1 MNQIFKNK
9 RFIFALTFFIL
20 INISFI
26 VNVNALTDDN
36 GNEIKCIIQES
47 GLNIQSDRD
56 FCLTFDT
63 EIKGEKYAKLCWYS
77 SAYGKNI
84 CNYIEKDYK
93 YLFIDTSGN
102 YRPSTNQS
110 SYDSEYMIYIL
121 ANYNDEP
128 NLIFKYDNF
137 KILNDYASDYTNKN
151 NLLNVYTIRLG
162 RTQYSSLNSN
172 NILNKGYNVS
182 LGVAFQGLIIKI
194 KNGVLSYNNNGV
206 SSGFNPPLISK
217 NDIET
222 RLLKTNLD
230 IYEFTNKNLSWYD
243 RTAEDYK
250 NIELIKDNSTKPI
263 EEQIEIVKGEIGK
276 NIKFQ
281 YNNLKENYLI
291 DIKRK
296 DVETKKNLE
305 WKTNPIRP
313 NITFSTIEFENLTD
327 SYIFERTIYDENKN
341 IIFQKEEIISF
352 GGLFDEL
359 NENSGVS
366 DYFGFI
372 KIFLKK
378 ASTIIS
384 PIFEIINYFFNN
396 IDPFMQLGIFSSFII
411 LIIYFVLRGVR
422 K

>member
-36 GNEIKCIIQES
+36 GNEIKCILQET
-47 GLNIQSDRD
+47 GLTNLAETDY
-56 FCLTFDT
+56 CLTFNQ
-63 EIKGEKYAKLCWYS
+63 EKNGKKYAMYS
-77 SAYGKNI
+77 YTEGSRNYEAYYETNFKKIVLDIREYNLGYD
-84 CNYIEKDYK
+84 YIITIPNRYIWSGSQTDY
-93 YLFIDTSGN
+93 
-102 YRPSTNQS
+102 
-110 SYDSEYMIYIL
+110 
-121 ANYNDEP
+121 
-128 NLIFKYDNF
+128 NLIEDL
-137 KILNDYASDYTNKN
+137 KILSE
-151 NLLNVYTIRLG
+151 
-162 RTQYSSLNSN
+162 N
-172 NILNKGYNVS
+172 NILKP
-182 LGVAFQGLIIKI
+182 IIVYGKYV
-194 KNGVLSYNNNGV
+194 KYNGVGLGLENFSGSTSSY
-206 SSGFNPPLISK
+206 LISK
-217 NDIET
+217 NT
-222 RLLKTNLD
+222 S
-230 IYEFTNKNLSWYD
+230 F
-243 RTAEDYK
+243 
-250 NIELIKDNSTKPI
+250 LIKDGIIQKMNNESNLKEILWYSRPKNIKIENIIYSDFDIYDSTGTTIIKPKEDFEVKKPI
-263 EEQIEIVKGEIGK
+263 EEEIEIVKGEIGK
-276 NIKFQ
+276 NIKFK

-313 NITFSTIEFENLTD
+313 NITFSTIEFEDLTD

-352 GGLFDEL
+352 GGLFDDI

-378 ASTIIS
+378 ASAIIS
-384 PIFEIINYFFNN
+384 PIFVIFNYFFNN
-396 IDPFMQLGIFSSFII
+396 IDPFMQLGIFSSFVI

>member
-1 MNQIFKNK
+1 MSQIFKNK

-36 GNEIKCIIQES
+36 GNEIKCILENT
-47 GLNIQSDRD
+47 GFENIANKD
-56 FCLTFDT
+56 FCLTFNN
-63 EIKGEKYAKLCWYS
+63 EIKNDKYAILESTWGNDNY
-77 SAYGKNI
+77 KN
-84 CNYIEKDYK
+84 Y
-93 YLFIDTSGN
+93 YLTD
-102 YRPSTNQS
+102 
-110 SYDSEYMIYIL
+110 
-121 ANYNDEP
+121 
-128 NLIFKYDNF
+128 FK
-137 KILNDYASDYTNKN
+137 KVI
-151 NLLNVYTIRLG
+151 
-162 RTQYSSLNSN
+162 
-172 NILNKGYNVS
+172 
-182 LGVAFQGLIIKI
+182 
-194 KNGVLSYNNNGV
+194 
-206 SSGFNPPLISK
+206 
-217 NDIET
+217 
-222 RLLKTNLD
+222 LD
-230 IYEFTNKNLSWYD
+230 ISD
-243 RTAEDYK
+243 K
-250 NIELIKDNSTKPI
+250 NIEYKYMIFIIPKYNYNGKRTDMFGNVKITSNENNNLQYQLFYKDNGSNGNQVGEEIQPGQDFRYAFYLPNISKANSFLINNSGEWVKYTEQIENNINNDYKLTFKINRDKLLYTDYAIYDTNGNIIQEPTEITKPI

-276 NIKFQ
+276 NIKFK

-359 NENSGVS
+359 NESSGIS

-378 ASTIIS
+378 ASSIIS

>member
-20 INISFI
+20 INISSI
-26 VNVNALTDDN
+26 ANVNALTDDN

-47 GLNIQSDRD
+47 GLNIQSNRD

-63 EIKGEKYAKLCWYS
+63 EIKGEKFAKLCWYS

-84 CNYIEKDYK
+84 CHYVNKDYK
-93 YLFIDTSGN
+93 YLFLDTSGN
-102 YRPSTNQS
+102 YRPTTNQS
-110 SYDSEYMIYIL
+110 AYDSEYMIYVG
-121 ANYNDEP
+121 ANYYEAP
-128 NLIFKYDNF
+128 GQVLKYDNF
-137 KILNDYASDYTNKN
+137 KILNNHTNDYSNKK
-151 NLLNVYTIRLG
+151 NLLNVYTITSG
-162 RTQYSSLNSN
+162 RTQYENLNSD
-172 NILNKGYNVS
+172 NILNKGYNS
-182 LGVAFQGLIIKI
+182 ELGVSFQGLILKI
-194 KNGVLSYNNNGV
+194 KNGILDYSNEGV
-206 SSGFNPPLISK
+206 SSYFLGPEISK

-222 RLLKTNLD
+222 RILKTNLD
-230 IYEFTNKNLSWYD
+230 IYEFTNKNLNWYD
-243 RTAEDYK
+243 KTSEDYK
-250 NIELIKDNSTKPI
+250 NIELIKDNSKKPI
-263 EEQIEIVKGEIGK
+263 EEEIEIIKGDIGK
-276 NIKFQ
+276 NIKFK

-327 SYIFERTIYDENKN
+327 SYIFERTVYDENKN
-341 IIFQKEEIISF
+341 IIFQKEEIITF
-352 GGLFDEL
+352 GGLFDDI

-378 ASTIIS
+378 ASAIIS
-384 PIFEIINYFFNN
+384 PIFAIFNYFFNN
-396 IDPFMQLGIFSSFII
+396 IDPFMQLGIFCSFII
-411 LIIYFVLRGVR
+411 LIIYFIMRGVR

>member
-20 INISFI
+20 INISLI
-26 VNVNALTDDN
+26 TNVNALTDDN
-36 GNEIKCIIQES
+36 GNEVKCILQES
-47 GLNIQSDRD
+47 GLNIQSNRD
-56 FCLTFDT
+56 YCLTFDT

-84 CNYIEKDYK
+84 CHYINKEYK

-102 YRPSTNQS
+102 YRPTTNQS
-110 SYDSEYMIYIL
+110 AFDSEYMIYIG
-121 ANYNDEP
+121 ANYYEAP
-128 NLIFKYDNF
+128 SQVFKYNNY
-137 KILNDYASDYTNKN
+137 KILNDTASDYSNKSN
-151 NLLNVYTIRLG
+151 ILNVYTIRLG
-162 RTQYSSLNSN
+162 RTQYESLNSD
-172 NILNKGYNVS
+172 NILNKGYNS
-182 LGVAFQGLIIKI
+182 ELGVSFQGLILKI
-194 KNGVLSYNNNGV
+194 KNGILDYSNEGIT
-206 SSGFNPPLISK
+206 SAFLGPQIAKS
-217 NDIET
+217 DIET
-222 RLLKTNLD
+222 RILKTNLD
-230 IYEFTNKNLSWYD
+230 IYEFKNKNLSWYD

-359 NENSGVS
+359 NESSGVS

>member
-20 INISFI
+20 INISSI
-26 VNVNALTDDN
+26 ANVNALTDDK

-47 GLNIQSDRD
+47 GLNIQSNRD

-63 EIKGEKYAKLCWYS
+63 EIKGEKFAKLCWYS

-84 CNYIEKDYK
+84 CHYVNKDYK
-93 YLFIDTSGN
+93 YLFLDTSGN
-102 YRPSTNQS
+102 YRPTTNQS
-110 SYDSEYMIYIL
+110 AYDSEYMIYVG
-121 ANYNDEP
+121 ANYYEAP
-128 NLIFKYDNF
+128 GQVLKYDNF
-137 KILNDYASDYTNKN
+137 KILNNHTNDYSNKK
-151 NLLNVYTIRLG
+151 NLLNVYTITSG
-162 RTQYSSLNSN
+162 RTQYENLNSD
-172 NILNKGYNVS
+172 NILNKGYNS
-182 LGVAFQGLIIKI
+182 ELGVSFQGLILKI
-194 KNGVLSYNNNGV
+194 KNGILDYSNEGV
-206 SSGFNPPLISK
+206 SSYFLGPEISK

-222 RLLKTNLD
+222 RILKTNLD
-230 IYEFTNKNLSWYD
+230 IYEFTNKNLNWYD
-243 RTAEDYK
+243 KTSEDYK

-281 YNNLKENYLI
+281 YNNLKENYLV

-352 GGLFDEL
+352 GGLFDDI

-378 ASTIIS
+378 ASAIIS
-384 PIFEIINYFFNN
+384 PIFAIFNYFFNN
-396 IDPFMQLGIFSSFII
+396 IDPFMQLGIFCSFII
-411 LIIYFVLRGVR
+411 LIIYFIMRGVR

>member
-20 INISFI
+20 INISLI
-26 VNVNALTDDN
+26 ANVNALTDDN

-63 EIKGEKYAKLCWYS
+63 EIKGEKFAKLCWYS

-102 YRPSTNQS
+102 YRPTTNQNA
-110 SYDSEYMIYIL
+110 YDSEYMIYIL

-137 KILNDYASDYTNKN
+137 KILNDYASDYSNKN

-222 RLLKTNLD
+222 RILKTNLD
-230 IYEFTNKNLSWYD
+230 IYEFTNKNLNWYD
-243 RTAEDYK
+243 KTSEDYK

-281 YNNLKENYLI
+281 YNNLKENYLV

-352 GGLFDEL
+352 GGLFDDI

-378 ASTIIS
+378 ASAIIS
-384 PIFEIINYFFNN
+384 PIFAIFNYFFNN
-396 IDPFMQLGIFSSFII
+396 IDPFMQLGIFCSFII
-411 LIIYFVLRGVR
+411 LIIYFIMRGVR

>member
-20 INISFI
+20 INISSI
-26 VNVNALTDDN
+26 ANVNALTDDN

-47 GLNIQSDRD
+47 GLNIQSNRD

-63 EIKGEKYAKLCWYS
+63 EIKGEKFAKLCWYS

-84 CNYIEKDYK
+84 CHYVNKDYK
-93 YLFIDTSGN
+93 YLFLDTSGN
-102 YRPSTNQS
+102 YRPTTNQS
-110 SYDSEYMIYIL
+110 AYDSEYMIYVG
-121 ANYNDEP
+121 ANYYEAP
-128 NLIFKYDNF
+128 GQVLKYDNF
-137 KILNDYASDYTNKN
+137 KILNNHTNDYSNKK
-151 NLLNVYTIRLG
+151 NLLNVYTITSG
-162 RTQYSSLNSN
+162 RTQYENLNSD
-172 NILNKGYNVS
+172 NILNKGYNS
-182 LGVAFQGLIIKI
+182 ELGVSFQGLILKI
-194 KNGVLSYNNNGV
+194 KNGILDYSNEGV
-206 SSGFNPPLISK
+206 SSYFLGPEISK

-222 RLLKTNLD
+222 RILKTNLD
-230 IYEFTNKNLSWYD
+230 IYEFTNKNLNWYD
-243 RTAEDYK
+243 KTSEDYK
-250 NIELIKDNSTKPI
+250 NIELIKDNSKKPI
-263 EEQIEIVKGEIGK
+263 EEEIEIIKGDIGK
-276 NIKFQ
+276 NIKFK

-327 SYIFERTIYDENKN
+327 SYIFERTVYDENKN
-341 IIFQKEEIISF
+341 IIFQKEEIITF
-352 GGLFDEL
+352 GGLFDDI

-378 ASTIIS
+378 ASAIIS
-384 PIFEIINYFFNN
+384 PIFAIFNYFFNN
-396 IDPFMQLGIFSSFII
+396 IDPFMQLGMFCSFII
-411 LIIYFVLRGVR
+411 LIIYFIMRGVR

>member
-20 INISFI
+20 INISLI
-26 VNVNALTDDN
+26 ANVNALTDDN

-84 CNYIEKDYK
+84 CHYVNKDYK
-93 YLFIDTSGN
+93 YLFLDTSGN
-102 YRPSTNQS
+102 YRPTTNQS
-110 SYDSEYMIYIL
+110 AYDSEYMIYVG
-121 ANYNDEP
+121 ANYYEAP
-128 NLIFKYDNF
+128 GQVFKYDNF
-137 KILNDYASDYTNKN
+137 KILNNHTNDYSNKK
-151 NLLNVYTIRLG
+151 NLLNVYTITSG
-162 RTQYSSLNSN
+162 RTQYENLNSD
-172 NILNKGYNVS
+172 NILNKGYNS
-182 LGVAFQGLIIKI
+182 ELGVSFQGLILKI
-194 KNGVLSYNNNGV
+194 KNGILDYSNGGV
-206 SSGFNPPLISK
+206 SSYFLGPEISK
-217 NDIET
+217 NDIEK
-222 RLLKTNLD
+222 RILKTNLD
-230 IYEFTNKNLSWYD
+230 IYEFTNKNLNWYD
-243 RTAEDYK
+243 KTSEDYK
-250 NIELIKDNSTKPI
+250 NIELIKDNNTKPI

-276 NIKFQ
+276 NIKFK

-327 SYIFERTIYDENKN
+327 SYIFERTVYDENKN
-341 IIFQKEEIISF
+341 IIFQKEEIITF
-352 GGLFDEL
+352 GGLFDDI

-378 ASTIIS
+378 ASAIIS

>member
-36 GNEIKCIIQES
+36 GNEIKCILES
-47 GLNIQSDRD
+47 TGLENIANRD
-56 FCLTFDT
+56 FCLTFNT
-63 EIKGEKYAKLCWYS
+63 EIKGIKYALLEQT
-77 SAYGKNI
+77 AYNKNSE
-84 CNYIEKDYK
+84 NYYLTNFKKVILDISDFNIGYK
-93 YLFIDTSGN
+93 YMIFIIPKYNFRDGWTSIVGNLKIISNANDLLSYSLFYKDNHNGN
-102 YRPSTNQS
+102 EVGE
-110 SYDSEYMIYIL
+110 DIK
-121 ANYNDEP
+121 P
-128 NLIFKYDNF
+128 NEEFKYAYY
-137 KILNDYASDYTNKN
+137 LPNKALSN
-151 NLLNVYTIRLG
+151 TLLI
-162 RTQYSSLNSN
+162 
-172 NILNKGYNVS
+172 
-182 LGVAFQGLIIKI
+182 
-194 KNGVLSYNNNGV
+194 NNNGEWV
-206 SSGFNPPLISK
+206 
-217 NDIET
+217 
-222 RLLKTNLD
+222 RLTEQLYDNINSDNKLL
-230 IYEFTNKNLSWYD
+230 FKVNKNKILYTDYAIYD
-243 RTAEDYK
+243 TNN
-250 NIELIKDNSTKPI
+250 NIIQEPTEIKKPI

-276 NIKFQ
+276 NIKFK

-359 NENSGVS
+359 NESSGVS

>member
-84 CNYIEKDYK
+84 CNYIGKDYK

-102 YRPSTNQS
+102 YRPTTNQNA
-110 SYDSEYMIYIL
+110 YDSEYMIYIT
-121 ANYNDEP
+121 ANYYESP
-128 NLIFKYDNF
+128 SQIFKYDNF
-137 KILNDYASDYTNKN
+137 KILNNYASDYSNRN
-151 NLLNVYTIRLG
+151 NLLNVYTITLG
-162 RTQYSSLNSN
+162 RTQYESINSN
-172 NILNKGYNVS
+172 NIIDNGYNFHI
-182 LGVAFQGLIIKI
+182 GVGYQGLILKI
-194 KNGVLSYNNNGV
+194 KNNVLSFSNEGV
-206 SSGFNPPLISK
+206 NSEFLGPAISM
-217 NDIET
+217 NDIDE
-222 RLLKTNLD
+222 RLLTTNLD
-230 IYEFTNKNLSWYD
+230 IYEFTNKNLNWYD
-243 RTAEDYK
+243 KNMNDY
-250 NIELIKDNSTKPI
+250 NQIELIKDNSKKPI
-263 EEQIEIVKGEIGK
+263 VEEVEIVKGEIGK
-276 NIKFQ
+276 NIKFK

-352 GGLFDEL
+352 GGLFDDI

-378 ASTIIS
+378 ASAIIS
-384 PIFEIINYFFNN
+384 PIFAIFNYFFNN
-396 IDPFMQLGIFSSFII
+396 IDPFMQLGIFCSFII
-411 LIIYFVLRGVR
+411 LIIYFIMRGVR

>member
-36 GNEIKCIIQES
+36 GNEIKCILDGT
-47 GLNIQSDRD
+47 GLEHLADVD
-56 FCLTFDT
+56 YCLTYNQ
-63 EIKGEKYAKLCWYS
+63 EIKNQKYAIYSYIDGSYEYKHYYPIELKKIIFDIREYNVGYDYLITITDRYTFRTGLTVYRDYESNKIKSNNNKLQRLIINAPQVKYDAVGQEIDDFTIS
-77 SAYGKNI
+77 S
-84 CNYIEKDYK
+84 
-93 YLFIDTSGN
+93 
-102 YRPSTNQS
+102 
-110 SYDSEYMIYIL
+110 SEY
-121 ANYNDEP
+121 
-128 NLIFKYDNF
+128 
-137 KILNDYASDYTNKN
+137 
-151 NLLNVYTIRLG
+151 
-162 RTQYSSLNSN
+162 
-172 NILNKGYNVS
+172 
-182 LGVAFQGLIIKI
+182 
-194 KNGVLSYNNNGV
+194 
-206 SSGFNPPLISK
+206 LISK
-217 NDIET
+217 GSSFLIKNNKIEKYNYQNEVRMLFYT
-222 RLLKTNLD
+222 YEKVRIDNILYSDFD
-230 IYEFTNKNLSWYD
+230 IYESSGSTIT
-243 RTAEDYK
+243 RP
-250 NIELIKDNSTKPI
+250 KDEIIKPI

-313 NITFSTIEFENLTD
+313 NITFSTIEFENLID

-341 IIFQKEEIISF
+341 IIFQKEEIMSF

-359 NENSGVS
+359 NESSGVS

-384 PIFEIINYFFNN
+384 PFFEIINYFFNN

>member
-20 INISFI
+20 INILFI

-36 GNEIKCIIQES
+36 GNEIKCILENT
-47 GLNIQSDRD
+47 GLENIANRD
-56 FCLTFDT
+56 FCLTFNT
-63 EIKGEKYAKLCWYS
+63 EIKGNKYALLEQL
-77 SAYGKNI
+77 AYNKNSI
-84 CNYIEKDYK
+84 NYYLTDFKKVILDITDFNLGYK
-93 YLFIDTSGN
+93 YMIFIIPKYNYSDGWTSIVGDLKIMSN
-102 YRPSTNQS
+102 
-110 SYDSEYMIYIL
+110 
-121 ANYNDEP
+121 AND
-128 NLIFKYDNF
+128 L
-137 KILNDYASDYTNKN
+137 
-151 NLLNVYTIRLG
+151 
-162 RTQYSSLNSN
+162 
-172 NILNKGYNVS
+172 
-182 LGVAFQGLIIKI
+182 
-194 KNGVLSYNNNGV
+194 LSYSLFYKDNHNGNEVGEEIQPGKEFVYAYPLPNKTLSNTLLINNNGEWV
-206 SSGFNPPLISK
+206 
-217 NDIET
+217 
-222 RLLKTNLD
+222 RLTEQLYDNINSDNKLL
-230 IYEFTNKNLSWYD
+230 FKVNKNKILY
-243 RTAEDYK
+243 TDYVVK
-250 NIELIKDNSTKPI
+250 DTNGNVIQEPTEIKKPI

-359 NENSGVS
+359 NESSGVS

-378 ASTIIS
+378 ASAIIS
-384 PIFEIINYFFNN
+384 PIFAIFNYFFNN
-396 IDPFMQLGIFSSFII
+396 IDPFMQLGIFCSFII
-411 LIIYFVLRGVR
+411 LIIYFIMRGVR

>member
-20 INISFI
+20 INILFI

-36 GNEIKCIIQES
+36 GNEIKCVLENT
-47 GLNIQSDRD
+47 GLENIANRD
-56 FCLTFDT
+56 FCLTFNT
-63 EIKGEKYAKLCWYS
+63 EIKGIKYALIENGTSKNYYLTDFKKVILDIS
-77 SAYGKNI
+77 DKNI
-84 CNYIEKDYK
+84 GYK
-93 YLFIDTSGN
+93 YMIFIISK
-102 YRPSTNQS
+102 Y
-110 SYDSEYMIYIL
+110 
-121 ANYNDEP
+121 NYNENWTRLVG
-128 NLIFKYDNF
+128 NL
-137 KILNDYASDYTNKN
+137 KITNSQNN
-151 NLLNVYTIRLG
+151 NL
-162 RTQYSSLNSN
+162 QYQLFFKDN
-172 NILNKGYNVS
+172 
-182 LGVAFQGLIIKI
+182 
-194 KNGVLSYNNNGV
+194 NNNGNQV
-206 SSGFNPPLISK
+206 GEDIQPGQDFRYTYYLPNYTLANTFLINNSGEWIK
-217 NDIET
+217 YTEQIEDNINSDNKLKFKIN
-222 RLLKTNLD
+222 RDKLLYT
-230 IYEFTNKNLSWYD
+230 
-243 RTAEDYK
+243 DYAVK
-250 NIELIKDNSTKPI
+250 DVNGNIVQEPTEIKKPI

-359 NENSGVS
+359 NESSGVS

-378 ASTIIS
+378 ASAIIS
-384 PIFEIINYFFNN
+384 PIFAIFNYFFNN
-396 IDPFMQLGIFSSFII
+396 IDPFMQLGIFCSFII
-411 LIIYFVLRGVR
+411 LIIYFIMRGVR

>member
-36 GNEIKCIIQES
+36 GNEIKCILQET
-47 GLNIQSDRD
+47 GLTNLAETDY
-56 FCLTFDT
+56 CLTFNQ
-63 EIKGEKYAKLCWYS
+63 EKNGKKYAMYS
-77 SAYGKNI
+77 YMEGSR
-84 CNYIEKDYK
+84 NYETYYETNFKKIVLDIREYNLGYDYIITIPNR
-93 YLFIDTSGN
+93 YIWSGSQTD
-102 YRPSTNQS
+102 Y
-110 SYDSEYMIYIL
+110 
-121 ANYNDEP
+121 
-128 NLIFKYDNF
+128 NLIEDL
-137 KILNDYASDYTNKN
+137 KILSE
-151 NLLNVYTIRLG
+151 
-162 RTQYSSLNSN
+162 N
-172 NILNKGYNVS
+172 NILKP
-182 LGVAFQGLIIKI
+182 IIVDAKYV
-194 KNGVLSYNNNGV
+194 KYNGVGLGLENFSGSTSSY
-206 SSGFNPPLISK
+206 LITK
-217 NDIET
+217 NT
-222 RLLKTNLD
+222 S
-230 IYEFTNKNLSWYD
+230 F
-243 RTAEDYK
+243 
-250 NIELIKDNSTKPI
+250 LIKDGIIQKMNNESNLNEILWYSRPKNIKIENIIYSDFDIYDSTGTTIIKPKEDFEVKKPI

-341 IIFQKEEIISF
+341 IIFQKEEIVSF
-352 GGLFDEL
+352 GGLFDDI
-359 NENSGVS
+359 NEKSGVS

-378 ASTIIS
+378 ASAIIS
-384 PIFEIINYFFNN
+384 PIFAIFNYFFNN
-396 IDPFMQLGIFSSFII
+396 IDPFMQLGIFCSFII
-411 LIIYFVLRGVR
+411 LIIYFIMRGVR

>member
-9 RFIFALTFFIL
+9 RFIFALSFFIL
-20 INISFI
+20 INVSFI

-84 CNYIEKDYK
+84 CNYIGKDYK

-102 YRPSTNQS
+102 YRPTTNQNA
-110 SYDSEYMIYIL
+110 YDSEHMIYIL
-121 ANYNDEP
+121 ANYYESP
-128 NLIFKYDNF
+128 SQIFKYDNF
-137 KILNDYASDYTNKN
+137 KILNNYASDYSNRN
-151 NLLNVYTIRLG
+151 NLLNVYTITLG
-162 RTQYSSLNSN
+162 RTQYESLNSN
-172 NILNKGYNVS
+172 NIIDNGYNFPI
-182 LGVAFQGLIIKI
+182 GVGYQGLILKI
-194 KNGVLSYNNNGV
+194 KNNVLSFSNEGV
-206 SSGFNPPLISK
+206 NSEFLSPAISM
-217 NDIET
+217 NDIDE
-222 RLLKTNLD
+222 RLLTTNLD
-230 IYEFTNKNLSWYD
+230 IYEFTNKNLNWYD
-243 RTAEDYK
+243 KNMNDY
-250 NIELIKDNSTKPI
+250 NQIELIKDNSKKPI
-263 EEQIEIVKGEIGK
+263 EEEIEIVKGEIGK
-276 NIKFQ
+276 NIKFK

-305 WKTNPIRP
+305 WKTNTIRP

-341 IIFQKEEIISF
+341 IIFQKEEIITF
-352 GGLFDEL
+352 GGLFDDI

-378 ASTIIS
+378 ASAIIS
-384 PIFEIINYFFNN
+384 PIFAIFNYFFNN
-396 IDPFMQLGIFSSFII
+396 IDPFMQLGIFCTFII
-411 LIIYFVLRGVR
+411 LIIYFIMRGVR

>member
-1 MNQIFKNK
+1 MNQISKNK

-36 GNEIKCIIQES
+36 GNEIKCILQET
-47 GLNIQSDRD
+47 GLTNLAEADY
-56 FCLTFDT
+56 CLTFNE
-63 EIKGEKYAKLCWYS
+63 EINNKKYAKYTYIDGSYNFEVYYQREFKKIVFDIKEFNVGYDYLIAITDRYQYGSYPTTWY
-77 SAYGKNI
+77 KN
-84 CNYIEKDYK
+84 YEDV
-93 YLFIDTSGN
+93 
-102 YRPSTNQS
+102 
-110 SYDSEYMIYIL
+110 
-121 ANYNDEP
+121 
-128 NLIFKYDNF
+128 
-137 KILNDYASDYTNKN
+137 KIKS
-151 NLLNVYTIRLG
+151 V
-162 RTQYSSLNSN
+162 N
-172 NILNKGYNVS
+172 NILEEITVNAPSYKGK
-182 LGVAFQGLIIKI
+182 LIGESKEKYTIGIDNNNYLIASKATTFLIKDGKI
-194 KNGVLSYNNNGV
+194 KRYTGNETDVRFLFHTYKKVKIENVLYSD
-206 SSGFNPPLISK
+206 F
-217 NDIET
+217 DI
-222 RLLKTNLD
+222 
-230 IYEFTNKNLSWYD
+230 YD
-243 RTAEDYK
+243 RTGTTIIKPKEDF
-250 NIELIKDNSTKPI
+250 EIKKPI

-352 GGLFDEL
+352 GGLFDDI

-378 ASTIIS
+378 ASAIIS
-384 PIFEIINYFFNN
+384 PIFAIFNYFFNN
-396 IDPFMQLGIFSSFII
+396 IDPFMQLGIFCSFII
-411 LIIYFVLRGVR
+411 LIIYFIMRGVR

>member
-9 RFIFALTFFIL
+9 HFTFALTFFIL

-63 EIKGEKYAKLCWYS
+63 EIKGEKFAKLCWYS

-84 CNYIEKDYK
+84 CHYVNKDYK
-93 YLFIDTSGN
+93 YLFLDTSGN
-102 YRPSTNQS
+102 YRPTTNQS
-110 SYDSEYMIYIL
+110 AYDSEYMIYVG
-121 ANYNDEP
+121 ANYYEAP
-128 NLIFKYDNF
+128 GQVLKYDNF
-137 KILNDYASDYTNKN
+137 KILNNHTNDYSNKK
-151 NLLNVYTIRLG
+151 NLLNVYTITSG
-162 RTQYSSLNSN
+162 RTQYENLNSD
-172 NILNKGYNVS
+172 NILNKGYNS
-182 LGVAFQGLIIKI
+182 ELGVSFQGLILKI
-194 KNGVLSYNNNGV
+194 KNGILDYSNEGV
-206 SSGFNPPLISK
+206 SSYFLGPEISK

-222 RLLKTNLD
+222 RILKTNLD
-230 IYEFTNKNLSWYD
+230 IYEFTNKNLNWYD
-243 RTAEDYK
+243 KTSEDYK

-281 YNNLKENYLI
+281 YNNLKENYLV

-352 GGLFDEL
+352 GGLFDDI

-378 ASTIIS
+378 ASAIIS
-384 PIFEIINYFFNN
+384 PIFAIFNYFFNN
-396 IDPFMQLGIFSSFII
+396 IDPFMQLGIFCSFII
-411 LIIYFVLRGVR
+411 LIIYFIMRGVR